1 MQIKLEPKDQIA
13 FLGALAEMFCNANVS
28 TFEWKAIHLDYR
40 NSLFSQ
46 RFVSVYNNGTIHTFA
61 SMIESVIIQKD
72 NIVNISYVI
81 NINDA
86 NVCTLDGEYS
96 CNIEFLDD
104 AIQTSVHSGNL
115 TVKGELNQSYTV
127 VYIQLLN

>member
-13 FLGALAEMFCNANVS
+13 FLGALAEMICNANVS
-28 TFEWKAIHLDYR
+28 TFEWKVIHLDYR

-86 NVCTLDGEYS
+86 NVCTFGGEYS

-115 TVKGELNQSYTV
+115 TVKSELNQSYTV
-127 VYIQLLN
+127 FYIQLLN

>member
-1 MQIKLEPKDQIA
+1 
-13 FLGALAEMFCNANVS
+13 
-28 TFEWKAIHLDYR
+28 
-40 NSLFSQ
+40 
-46 RFVSVYNNGTIHTFA
+46 
-61 SMIESVIIQKD
+61 MIESVIIQKD

-86 NVCTLDGEYS
+86 NVCTFGGEYS

-115 TVKGELNQSYTV
+115 TVKSELNQSYTV
-127 VYIQLLN
+127 FLYPAFKLVYQVKLNQQYKM